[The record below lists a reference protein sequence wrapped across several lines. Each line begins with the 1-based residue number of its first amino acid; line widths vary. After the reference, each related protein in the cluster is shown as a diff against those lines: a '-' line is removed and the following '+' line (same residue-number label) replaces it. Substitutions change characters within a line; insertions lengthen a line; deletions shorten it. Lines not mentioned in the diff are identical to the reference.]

1 MEFDQSVSEPQIW
14 NNIKVTYGK
23 LVEAVFEELVA
34 AVETVEALFTEETD
48 DFDLEGTMVDDSVAG
63 ECEGDVSGEIGLSSF
78 PVLKTDADIGTCE
91 TGARISFRRFARL
104 SVTIKEKQNQNR
116 E

>member
-1 MEFDQSVSEPQIW
+1 MKI
-14 NNIKVTYGK
+14 THGK

-34 AVETVEALFTEETD
+34 AVETVEALFTEELD
-48 DFDLEGTMVDDSVAG
+48 DFDLEGTIVVESVAG
-63 ECEGDVSGEIGLSSF
+63 ECEGDVSGVIGLSSF

-104 SVTIKEKQNQNR
+104 SVSTKICKKSTSVTT
-116 E
+116 